1 MAHERPSSRGPQ
13 SENSARPLRAL
24 VNDAGIQ
31 VNAPMEP
38 LPLSEWR
45 RLFDGNLFG
54 HVAMTQALLPRSS
67 RAAERLST

>member
-1 MAHERPSSRGPQ
+1 
-13 SENSARPLRAL
+13 
-24 VNDAGIQ
+24 
-31 VNAPMEP
+31 MEP